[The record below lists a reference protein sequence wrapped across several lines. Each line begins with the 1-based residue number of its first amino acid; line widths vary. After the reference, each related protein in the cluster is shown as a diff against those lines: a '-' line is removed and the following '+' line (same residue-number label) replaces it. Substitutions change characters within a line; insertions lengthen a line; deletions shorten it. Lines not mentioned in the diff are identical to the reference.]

1 MRALK
6 EEFNKDIE
14 QGILLDGLTKLINS
28 NTENITKL
36 INSNTENMT
45 LIMTT
50 KKSEASSTP
59 VSTDAGTSRV
69 SKQGCT
75 FFNFSSKNLVVIFRF
90 TRRRSLHFRI

>member
-14 QGILLDGLTKLINS
+14 QGIILDGLTKLINS
-28 NTENITKL
+28 NTVNITKL

-59 VSTDAGTSRV
+59 VSTDVG
-69 SKQGCT
+69 
-75 FFNFSSKNLVVIFRF
+75 N
-90 TRRRSLHFRI
+90 RRIIKLTKPAKFPSWTKDIL

>member
-28 NTENITKL
+28 NTENIIKL

-69 SKQGCT
+69 NKLTKQAKVPSWT
-75 FFNFSSKNLVVIFRF
+75 KDMFW
-90 TRRRSLHFRI
+90 